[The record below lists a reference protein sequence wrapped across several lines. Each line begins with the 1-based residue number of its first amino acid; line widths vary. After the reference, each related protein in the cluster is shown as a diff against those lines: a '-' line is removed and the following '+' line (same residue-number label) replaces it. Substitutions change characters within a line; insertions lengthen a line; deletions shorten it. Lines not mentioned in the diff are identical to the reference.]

1 MKNQNIVI
9 ASNGKVTYVMVDGKV
24 YGDHVVKVE
33 FIHDHKDK
41 PNDARLLITTD
52 CVPLEG
58 DASDEERLAF
68 MKRVELLSELQGG
81 GVRRVSEAEQLEKL
95 CQPVV
100 DWLKKN
106 HDPHT
111 EVRISAEHIEL
122 VESVIGIPVER

>member
-1 MKNQNIVI
+1 MMKNQNIII
-9 ASNGKVTYVMVDGKV
+9 ASSGKVTYAMVNGKV

-33 FIHDHKDK
+33 FIHDHKDKK

-81 GVRRVSEAEQLEKL
+81 E
-95 CQPVV
+95 
-100 DWLKKN
+100 
-106 HDPHT
+106 
-111 EVRISAEHIEL
+111 
-122 VESVIGIPVER
+122 

>member
-52 CVPLEG
+52 RVPLEG
-58 DASDEERLAF
+58 DASDEERLGF
-68 MKRVELLSELQGG
+68 MKRLELEALAEYIIGIISTGD
-81 GVRRVSEAEQLEKL
+81 VYSEA
-95 CQPVV
+95 
-100 DWLKKN
+100 
-106 HDPHT
+106 
-111 EVRISAEHIEL
+111 AE
-122 VESVIGIPVER
+122 

>member
-81 GVRRVSEAEQLEKL
+81 VRRVSEAEQLEKL

-111 EVRISAEHIEL
+111 EVRISAEHIDL
-122 VESVIGIPVER
+122 VESVIGIPVGR

>member
-1 MKNQNIVI
+1 MDHDFSFAFCKAYHKRRKNNRRELMMKNQNIII
-9 ASNGKVTYVMVDGKV
+9 ASSGKVTYVMVNGKV

-41 PNDARLLITTD
+41 PNDARLLVTTD

-81 GVRRVSEAEQLEKL
+81 E
-95 CQPVV
+95 
-100 DWLKKN
+100 
-106 HDPHT
+106 
-111 EVRISAEHIEL
+111 
-122 VESVIGIPVER
+122 